1 MDTKYALF
9 KSKYENVIK
18 YVTGIDM
25 VYVKCKRGRFKLI
38 KPHRLELQFVEIQN
52 KNMTVSEQVCLH
64 L

>member
-9 KSKYENVIK
+9 KSKYENVII

-25 VYVKCKRGRFKLI
+25 VYVKCKRCRFKLI
-38 KPHRLELQFVEIQN
+38 TPHRLELQFVEIQN